1 MRYYL
6 LIVLYMGIIALGS
19 LLPVGTP
26 HRVVSHQDKFI
37 HFFLY
42 VPLGFLLSF
51 PKMPSS
57 YYLTYLLPLAIGACY
72 GTLMELLQSML
83 PYRTAELFDAG
94 ANFVGVCLGLI
105 IGWAWSSLKT
115 RARGTSLH

>member
-1 MRYYL
+1 MRYYI

-19 LLPVGTP
+19 LLPLGIP
-26 HRVVSHQDKFI
+26 HRVISHQDKFI
-37 HFFLY
+37 HFLLY

-57 YYLTYLLPLAIGACY
+57 YYLTYLLPLIIGACY
-72 GTLMELLQSML
+72 GIFMELLQSML

-94 ANFVGVCLGLI
+94 ADFIGVCLGLI
-105 IGWAWSSLKT
+105 IGWGWSLRKGRPT
-115 RARGTSLH
+115 

>member
-19 LLPVGTP
+19 LLPLGIP
-26 HRVVSHQDKFI
+26 HRVISNQDKII
-37 HFFLY
+37 HFLLY

-57 YYLTYLLPLAIGACY
+57 YYLTYLLPLLIGAVY
-72 GTLMELLQSML
+72 GISMELLQSLL
-83 PYRTAELFDAG
+83 PYRMASCGDAL
-94 ANFVGVCLGLI
+94 ANTLGVFLGLT
-105 IGWAWSSLKT
+105 IGWGWRK
-115 RARGTSLH
+115 HF